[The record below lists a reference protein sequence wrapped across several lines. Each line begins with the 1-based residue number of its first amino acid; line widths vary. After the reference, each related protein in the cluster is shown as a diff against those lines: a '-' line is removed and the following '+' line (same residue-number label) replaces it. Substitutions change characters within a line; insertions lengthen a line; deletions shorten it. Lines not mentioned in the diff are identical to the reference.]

1 MEQRGVSL
9 RRREFLGMLAGGAAA
24 AAMAR
29 YAPGAARLA
38 LPRTLLAAGAT
49 AERARPNILFIAV
62 DDMNDWGVSYLAG
75 RQGVHTPNLD
85 RLSARGILFTNAHCS
100 APACNPSRASLMTGI
115 RPSTSG
121 VYHNNQDWRVN
132 PVLRSVPTLPE
143 HFRAHG
149 YTAVG
154 GGKIFHALEWDDGET
169 DGYNDAKC
177 WDAYFPS
184 MKRQMPHRVLP
195 PGKLPLAQ
203 GTSEKRG
210 APGFFD
216 WGPIG
221 RPIETMPDHK
231 VVDWAIGEL
240 KKTHEK
246 PFFQA
251 VGIFR
256 PHIPWYVPKQ
266 FFDLYPLDAIQVPY
280 VKEGWLEKLPPA
292 SQNSGAVRRRWHQ
305 WVVESGEWQ
314 KAVQGYLASI
324 SFTDW
329 QLGRLLEALDASAY
343 AENTVAVLWTDN
355 GFHLGDK
362 ETWEKFTLWEESTRV
377 PLIFVVPGLTRP
389 DTRCSRPASLLDVY
403 PTLVEVAGLAP
414 NPRLE
419 GVSLVAQLRDPD
431 APRQEPAVT
440 TQGRNNHAVRSERY
454 RYIRY
459 DNGDE
464 ELYDHQHDP
473 GEWDNLAGDSKHNAV
488 KKELAAWLPKVNAPD
503 SAGGT

>member
-1 MEQRGVSL
+1 MTASTIS
-9 RRREFLGMLAGGAAA
+9 RRRFLRAMGFGAAS
-24 AAMAR
+24 
-29 YAPGAARLA
+29 
-38 LPRTLLAAGAT
+38 LAAGCLARAT
-49 AERARPNILFIAV
+49 EAARAKPNVLFIAV

-75 RQGVHTPNLD
+75 RQGVHAPNLD
-85 RLSARGILFTNAHCS
+85 RLAARGILFTNAHCA
-100 APACNPSRASLMTGI
+100 APACNPSRTSLMTGV

-121 VYHNNQDWRVN
+121 VYYNNHDWRVN
-132 PVLRSVPTLPE
+132 PVLSSVPTLPE

-154 GGKIFHALEWDDGET
+154 GGKIFHALEWHDGET
-169 DGYNDAKC
+169 DGFNDPKC

-195 PGKLPLAQ
+195 PAKLPLAK

-210 APGFFD
+210 APSFFD

-240 KKTHEK
+240 NKPHEK

-256 PHIPWYVPKQ
+256 PHIPWYVPKR
-266 FFDLYPLDAIQVPY
+266 FFDLYPLDKIKLPY

-292 SQNSGAVRRRWHQ
+292 AQKSGAVRRRWHK
-305 WVVESGEWQ
+305 WVVQSGEWK

-329 QLGRLLEALDASAY
+329 QLGRLLDAFDAG
-343 AENTVAVLWTDN
+343 ACAGNTIVVLWTDH

-389 DTRCSRPASLLDVY
+389 GARCSRPASLLDIY
-403 PTLVEVAGLAP
+403 PTLVELAGLAP
-414 NPRLE
+414 NPKLE
-419 GVSLVAQLRDPD
+419 GVSLLAQLRDPD
-431 APRQEPAVT
+431 APRQAPAVT
-440 TQGRNNHAVRSERY
+440 THGRNNHTVRSERY

-459 DNGDE
+459 ENGDE
-464 ELYDHQHDP
+464 ELYDHRNDT
-473 GEWDNLAGDSKHNAV
+473 GEWDNLAADPKYDTVRKA
-488 KKELAAWLPKVNAPD
+488 LAAWLPKVNTPNN
-503 SAGGT
+503 AGGA